1 MQHETEFIMS
11 NERKAKMRQEL
22 SSLHREME
30 AATKRKMSRKE
41 QMIRTQKRK
50 KLERE
55 ERHESELI
63 VDNEQSRLRGSKAA
77 IQDEVVQGSLIFQ
90 QSMMIN
96 QRLQKGDT
104 DDHEEDS
111 EEEYE
116 DTEEKDVEETH
127 EEEDDEEGEAED
139 SALATD
145 GDKKA
150 KAKPT
155 KKKVRRR
162 RYKLENFQTARMT
175 QRHGDALNFHAS
187 GQPKLAIEA
196 LKKVA
201 QDAPSAPQVYSS
213 LGMVYEDMFRE
224 SMRRSQQRES
234 LVPPENE
241 DTSGILDDSEKI
253 EQDET
258 YIPDPDLAEQLDL
271 AKKAYGSYHVAAIL
285 CKRDYSLWVKAADF
299 AIDTAEI
306 HGKATVLPNLAKHV
320 REYHR
325 LEKKRWYMEA
335 LGDMKCADNLKPPG
349 IEVPVRDLFN
359 EVNVPT
365 TTDILKQL
373 FCFLNLGKTGSDQH
387 GTWKAFRGLDNL
399 DRSKESTGTK

>member
-116 DTEEKDVEETH
+116 DTEEKDVEETQ
-127 EEEDDEEGEAED
+127 EE
-139 SALATD
+139 
-145 GDKKA
+145 
-150 KAKPT
+150 
-155 KKKVRRR
+155 
-162 RYKLENFQTARMT
+162 
-175 QRHGDALNFHAS
+175 
-187 GQPKLAIEA
+187 
-196 LKKVA
+196 
-201 QDAPSAPQVYSS
+201 
-213 LGMVYEDMFRE
+213 
-224 SMRRSQQRES
+224 
-234 LVPPENE
+234 
-241 DTSGILDDSEKI
+241 
-253 EQDET
+253 
-258 YIPDPDLAEQLDL
+258 
-271 AKKAYGSYHVAAIL
+271 
-285 CKRDYSLWVKAADF
+285 
-299 AIDTAEI
+299 
-306 HGKATVLPNLAKHV
+306 
-320 REYHR
+320 
-325 LEKKRWYMEA
+325 
-335 LGDMKCADNLKPPG
+335 
-349 IEVPVRDLFN
+349 
-359 EVNVPT
+359 
-365 TTDILKQL
+365 
-373 FCFLNLGKTGSDQH
+373 
-387 GTWKAFRGLDNL
+387 
-399 DRSKESTGTK
+399 